1 MTGLVNELD
10 FSGLHVALD
19 KRVLM
24 PGDSMLRIF
33 EEIGGLGFLLPVLSC
48 NSITSNWVKKELCVA
63 IVKEIEEEGFRVV
76 PIVKPGEDWARL
88 QQNMPTDLREALRD
102 KFIARFDT
110 KPRDEVIKG
119 LLKGFSDEEDAAEL
133 YARIHGPHSDNPFR
147 RVRTE
152 YFEDLRQIARC
163 FAEPE
168 SVTYDRIVEV
178 KPTLVEGGR
187 GSGKTMILKSLVT
200 RVSVYRRGATSFSQA
215 QLRHFGAYCRLSQ
228 GAFATQ
234 EKFTLKHIPED
245 AASCLFSS
253 ELILRLIQSLVEELD
268 ESRKQ
273 AVITINADE
282 EKKLAHDISLQ
293 IRPLPSRGEMPG
305 TTVQGFHSLPMT
317 PCHPEGQIPGDF
329 QSLKD
334 LIERELRLI
343 SDYVSRRVLE
353 EGPRYQGIFL
363 GRPALTHVCSTLTA
377 TLPDLNAASVYFLLD
392 EYENLL
398 PFQKVVVN
406 TLVKWSASGSFTMK
420 IATKKTGFRDP
431 QTLEG
436 QELQES
442 HDYALLDLDYDISN
456 SEHRTDYKNFL
467 KQICVKILHGNS
479 LKTDDIEELLENTD
493 RYEGVDGSEVEK
505 LIASTAKDQS
515 GKDWQTLGVKE
526 KAEFTHRLEIA
537 ALYRLLKKRKSFAG
551 FDDFVL
557 LSSGIVR
564 YFLEL
569 CAMSYY
575 FAIRGHGQEGEI
587 AKIGVKHQTDAAYAL
602 SSYYLGTIG
611 KNIANYG
618 PRIQQFAIDL
628 GDIFRLKL
636 FTHPSEPEAARLSIT
651 DPHLLGEKIYEEL
664 VQILDTAEMHSV
676 LQLPRGRGGMR
687 PKHAADVQ
695 PREYLLNR
703 IYSPGLQFSPR
714 PRWRTYFKCEDVR
727 LLLHPTD
734 RQATKAA
741 LMHRMSTR
749 KDAQEVGRERSEP
762 TLFD

>member
-1 MTGLVNELD
+1 MKRIFITYSHQDDEFVTELVNQLD
-10 FSGLHVALD
+10 FAGLDVARD
-19 KRVLM
+19 KRVLK

-33 EEIGGLGFLLPVLSC
+33 EEIGGSGFLVPVLSS
-48 NSITSNWVKKELCVA
+48 NSITSNWVKKELGVA
-63 IVKEIEEEGFRVV
+63 IVKEIDEEGFRVV
-76 PIVKPGEDWARL
+76 PIVKPGEDWDRL
-88 QQNMPTDLREALRD
+88 HREMPTDLREALRD
-102 KFIARFDT
+102 KIIARFDT
-110 KPRDEVIKG
+110 EPRQEAIKG
-119 LLKGFSDEEDAAEL
+119 LLRAFSDEEDAAGL
-133 YARIHGPHSDNPFR
+133 YAKVLGRQSDNPFR

-152 YFEDLRQIARC
+152 YFEDLQQIARC

-200 RVSVYRRGATSFSQA
+200 RVSVYRRKASSFAQA

-245 AASCLFSS
+245 AASRLFSS

-268 ESRKQ
+268 ESQKQ
-273 AVITINADE
+273 AVITINADQE
-282 EKKLAHDISLQ
+282 RKLARNISLQ
-293 IRPLPSRGEMPG
+293 IRPS
-305 TTVQGFHSLPMT
+305 Q
-317 PCHPEGQIPGDF
+317 PEGEIPGDI

-343 SDYVSRRVLE
+343 SDYVGRRVLE
-353 EGPRYQGIFL
+353 EKPAYEGIFL
-363 GRPALTHVCSTLTA
+363 GRSELAQVCSSLCTSLPVLGAA
-377 TLPDLNAASVYFLLD
+377 TVYFLLD

-398 PFQKVVVN
+398 PFQKIVVN
-406 TLVKWSASGSFTMK
+406 TLLKWSASGTFTMK
-420 IATKKTGFRDP
+420 IATKKTGFRNP

-436 QELQES
+436 QELEES

-456 SEHRTDYKNFL
+456 NEHRKHYKNFL
-467 KQICVKILHGNS
+467 KQICIRILHGNK
-479 LKTDDIEELLENTD
+479 LKTDDIQELLENTD
-493 RYEGVDGSEVEK
+493 RYEDVDGSEVEK

-515 GKDWQTLGVKE
+515 GKDWETLDVKE

-575 FAIRGHGQEGEI
+575 FAIRGCGQQAEI

-611 KNIANYG
+611 KNIANHG
-618 PRIQQFAIDL
+618 ARIQQLAIDL

-636 FTHPSEPEAARLSIT
+636 FSHPSEPEAARLSIT

-664 VQILDTAEMHSV
+664 MQILDTAEMHSV
-676 LQLPRGRGGMR
+676 LQVPRGRGGMR

-727 LLLHPTD
+727 LLLDPTE
-734 RQATKAA
+734 RQTTKAA
-741 LMHRMSTR
+741 LMRRMSTR
-749 KDAQEVGRERSEP
+749 KDANEVGHEGSEP